1 MTVSRTIAFFFS
13 RICAIYFAKI
23 RSHLFGVLGPR
34 NTLRYRPDITVDHTA
49 SVSTEQIYN
58 YRK

>member
-49 SVSTEQIYN
+49 SVSTEQI
-58 YRK
+58 